1 MFMTLKQ
8 LRTFSLGLSLTALLG
23 FTSCGS
29 DNSSNIEIP
38 GVDGPKVSLLQDKM
52 IVSMTFEA
60 IELDGGLRYSIPR
73 YPNSWLEIAPD
84 LETNGTNMT
93 MSLAISDILNSD
105 LLLLDP
111 QSLPGG
117 RALPGVRTGALPSV
131 AFSVENF
138 NNMSFYVGPE
148 VFGFFIPANLG
159 IDNGIASFRYYI
171 GEKRAGT
178 ISLVGADTN
187 DENSG
192 LLLMLD
198 MNANTKRSLRKY
210 LNKF

>member
-8 LRTFSLGLSLTALLG
+8 LRSLSLGLSLTALLG

-29 DNSSNIEIP
+29 DNGSNIEIP
-38 GVDGPKVSLLQDKM
+38 GVDGPKVSLIQDKM
-52 IVSMTFEA
+52 LVSMTFEA
-60 IELDGGLRYSIPR
+60 VELDGGLRYSIPR
-73 YPNSWLEIAPD
+73 YPNSWLEIAPA
-84 LETNGTNMT
+84 LNSNGTIMT
-93 MSLAISDILNSD
+93 MSLALSDIMNSD

-131 AFSVENF
+131 AFSIEKF

-148 VFGFFIPANLG
+148 VFGFFIPATLG

-171 GEKRAGT
+171 GDKRAGT

-187 DENSG
+187 GENSG

-198 MNANTKRSLRKY
+198 MNANTKRSLKKY
-210 LNKF
+210 LNRF